1 LEQEIRFRTSGD
13 TGEGEGKPLMSSAAG
28 WQAME
33 GRGLSPDG
41 GVVQQAH
48 GAPAQWYAAYTRSR
62 HEKVVAEAL
71 QQRTVEHFLPLY
83 ETVRKWKNGRFKVQ
97 LPLFPGY
104 LFVHI
109 ALRDRLRVLQVPGV
123 VRLIGFNG
131 VPAPLPQ
138 VELEIIRSALSTGV
152 EAAPHPYLRVGQ
164 RVRITSGPM
173 EGLQGILLRRRGRPR
188 VVVSVD
194 LIMRS
199 VALDIDAAQV
209 EPLK

>member
-1 LEQEIRFRTSGD
+1 
-13 TGEGEGKPLMSSAAG
+13 MSSAAG
-28 WQAME
+28 LLAME
-33 GRGLSPDG
+33 RRGLSPDEG
-41 GVVQQAH
+41 MVQEVR

-83 ETVRKWKNGRFKVQ
+83 ETIRKWKNGRFKVQ

-109 ALRDRLRVLQVPGV
+109 DLRDRLRVLQVPGV
-123 VRLIGFNG
+123 VRLVGFNG
-131 VPAPLPQ
+131 VPASLPQ
-138 VELEIIRSALSTGV
+138 VELEIIRSALSKGV
-152 EAAPHPYLRVGQ
+152 EVEPHPYLRVGQ
-164 RVRITSGPM
+164 RVRIISGPM

-199 VALDIDAAQV
+199 VALDIDAAQI
-209 EPLK
+209 EPVR

>member
-1 LEQEIRFRTSGD
+1 
-13 TGEGEGKPLMSSAAG
+13 MSSAAG
-28 WQAME
+28 LPAIE
-33 GRGLSPDG
+33 ERGLSPDEG
-41 GVVQQAH
+41 MVQEAH
-48 GAPAQWYAAYTRSR
+48 GAPAHWYAAYTRSR

-123 VRLIGFNG
+123 VRLVGFNG

-138 VELEIIRSALSTGV
+138 VELEIIRSALSKGA
-152 EAAPHPYLRVGQ
+152 EAEPHPYLRVGQ

>member
-1 LEQEIRFRTSGD
+1 
-13 TGEGEGKPLMSSAAG
+13 MSSAVG
-28 WQAME
+28 LQLENPDIE
-33 GRGLSPDG
+33 GGEENRVRASAAA
-41 GVVQQAH
+41 QT
-48 GAPAQWYAAYTRSR
+48 QWYAAYTRSR

-71 QQRTVEHFLPLY
+71 EKRSVEHFLPLY
-83 ETVRKWKNGRFKVQ
+83 ETVRRWKNGRFKVQ

-109 ALRDRLRVLQVPGV
+109 ALRDRLQVLQVPGV
-123 VRLIGFNG
+123 VRLVGFNG
-131 VPAPLPQ
+131 MPAALPQ
-138 VELEIIRSALSTGV
+138 NEVEIIRSALRKGI
-152 EAAPHPYLRVGQ
+152 EAEPHPYLRVGQ

-199 VALDIDAAQV
+199 VALDIDAAQI
-209 EPLK
+209 EPVK